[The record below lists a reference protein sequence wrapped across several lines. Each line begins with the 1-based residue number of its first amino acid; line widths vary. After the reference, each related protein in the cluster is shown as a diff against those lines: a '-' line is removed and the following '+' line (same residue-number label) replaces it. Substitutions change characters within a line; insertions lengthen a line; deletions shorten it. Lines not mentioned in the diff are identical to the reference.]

1 MDCQLVKSL
10 LISLLQY
17 LASYNNLSSKDTVIR
32 VWNRKTLEVHRVL
45 RGHDGPVNA
54 IGLQN
59 DRVVG
64 ITSLAAFDY

>member
-45 RGHDGPVNA
+45 RGHDEPVNA